1 MGGFNGV
8 AVCRMGVERARM
20 KHALAYRVPSIS
32 DAGSRIILDPFIGL
46 DSIQKELLV
55 TNDIFDLASKVG
67 RALEAKRLVLSTAES
82 CTGGGVSQ
90 AVTDI
95 AGSTAWFDCGF
106 VTYSNASKTELLE
119 VPAALI
125 AQFGSVSEEVAGRM
139 AEGALGNS
147 TADVAVSTT
156 GIAGPTGAVPGK
168 PVGTVCFGWAR
179 GDTTF
184 TERLVFQGDRQAVR
198 EQAVAHALQGLLR
211 FIE

>member
-1 MGGFNGV
+1 M
-8 AVCRMGVERARM
+8 
-20 KHALAYRVPSIS
+20 
-32 DAGSRIILDPFIGL
+32 
-46 DSIQKELLV
+46 

-67 RALEAKRLVLSTAES
+67 RALEARRLVLSTAES
-82 CTGGGVSQ
+82 CTGGGISQ
-90 AVTDI
+90 AITDV

-106 VTYSNASKTELLE
+106 VTYSNVSKTELLE